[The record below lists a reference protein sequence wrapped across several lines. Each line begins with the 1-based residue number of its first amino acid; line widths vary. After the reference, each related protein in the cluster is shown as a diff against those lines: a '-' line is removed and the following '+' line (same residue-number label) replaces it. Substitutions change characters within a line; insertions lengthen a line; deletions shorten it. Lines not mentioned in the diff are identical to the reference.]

1 MPVDVPPRTGVPLSS
16 LKTNP
21 FPGLRPFESH
31 ESAYFFGRDEQCD
44 ELLGRLARHRL
55 IAVVGAS
62 GSGKSSLVRA
72 GLLPA
77 LQRGYLPSAGSSWHI
92 ATFRPG
98 GNPIAN
104 LTDSLLLNPG
114 HAPSRPNRD
123 AVVDRLRDSSLG
135 LVRAAELL
143 LGNSHQS
150 LLVLADQFEEIFRY
164 RTLGSGATTGE
175 EAVECINLLLAAA
188 AQDDVPIY
196 VVLTMRSDYLGDC
209 ARFAGLPEA
218 LNDSQFLVPRMTRQQ
233 LRDAIEGPVSVG
245 GGRIAPGLVQRLL
258 HDVDA
263 IAGRI
268 RYQGSAE
275 EYDHDQLPVVQHA
288 LMRMWEVSSEA
299 RAHQQPIDLPHYE
312 NAPVETIHH
321 ALDRHAEEIH
331 SRLPTDY
338 HRDVARRVFQ
348 RLTERDT
355 ENRDVRRPAQLAELI
370 AVAGGGSGGER
381 ADEAVRTVLKEFG
394 AEGRAFVVIN
404 AQQDVDIAH
413 ESFIRKWR
421 RLGEWVREE
430 AQSRRI
436 YLRLAETA
444 AQWQSNQA
452 SLYRGPELIEA
463 DRWWKRELPSPAW
476 AGRYDERLDIVR
488 TFLNQSR
495 RRRLLVRSALALS
508 AAAALVIA
516 VLMTVLWQRARAAEQ
531 AAQSA
536 RNEAEL
542 KSNALNESQ
551 RLLQDALV
559 AVRAGDST
567 LAEKL
572 RLEADLKSAQAN
584 QREIYT
590 PTENKAIDD
599 LRKIAKDRADE
610 AATLRTRLD
619 NATGQLKKTT
629 EERDNLR
636 EQLSSAQKSSPTTDE
651 QIAALQRERNNDR
664 KEYQAATDKLQTEIA
679 DLKKQLAAATAG
691 TSNPGSNPPVD
702 PGSLA
707 PLFESGV
714 RAYNLG
720 NHVSAV
726 RYFQETVERQPRS
739 KSVPKEVRMSGNRF
753 VPFAPNSYLAVTLF
767 DMKSDCS
774 ALQTPLRQSL
784 SEPAAPEIS
793 GKLKSAQ
800 TQCAR

>member
-1 MPVDVPPRTGVPLSS
+1 MPLSS

-77 LQRGYLPSAGSSWHI
+77 LQRGYLPSAGSSWQI

-104 LTDSLLLNPG
+104 LTDSLLLNPEQT
-114 HAPSRPNRD
+114 PSRTDRD
-123 AVVDRLRDSSLG
+123 AIVNRLRDSSLG
-135 LVRAAELL
+135 LVHAAELL

-164 RTLGSGATTGE
+164 RSLGSGATSGE

-233 LRDAIEGPVSVG
+233 LREAIEGPVSVG
-245 GGRIAPGLVQRLL
+245 GGSIAPGLVQRLL

-268 RYQGSAE
+268 RFRGSTD

-299 RAHQQPIDLPHYE
+299 RAHQRPIDLPHYE
-312 NAPVETIHH
+312 NPPVETIHH

-338 HRDVARRVFQ
+338 HRDVARLVFQ

-370 AVAGGGSGGER
+370 AVAAGGSGGDR

-430 AQSRRI
+430 AHSRRI

-444 AQWQSNQA
+444 AQWQLNQA

-463 DRWWKRELPSPAW
+463 DRWWKRQLPSPAW
-476 AGRYDERLDIVR
+476 ARRYDERLDIVR

-508 AAAALVIA
+508 AAAAVVVA
-516 VLMTVLWQRARAAEQ
+516 VLMTILWQRARTAEQ
-531 AAQSA
+531 EAQSA

-542 KSNALNESQ
+542 KSTELNESQ
-551 RLLQDALV
+551 RLLQEAIV
-559 AVRAGDST
+559 AARAGDAT
-567 LAEKL
+567 QAEKL
-572 RLEADLKSAQAN
+572 RLEAELKAAQAN
-584 QREIYT
+584 QRDIYT
-590 PTENKAIDD
+590 PTENKEIDD
-599 LRKIAKDRADE
+599 LRKIAKDRTDE
-610 AATLRTRLD
+610 AAALRTRLD
-619 NATGQLKKTT
+619 NATGQLKKTSD
-629 EERDNLR
+629 ERDNLR
-636 EQLSSAQKSSPTTDE
+636 EQLSSAQKSSPATDE

-664 KEYQAATDKLQTEIA
+664 KEYQSATDKLQTEIA

-691 TSNPGSNPPVD
+691 TSNPVTNPPVD
-702 PGSLA
+702 SGSLA

-726 RYFQETVERQPRS
+726 RYFQEAVERQPRS
-739 KSVPKEVRMSGNRF
+739 KSVPKEIRMSANRF

-774 ALQTPLRQSL
+774 ALQTPLRQSQ